1 MGKKYDFGAAASSA
15 IFRSAKDQIKESVS
29 TEEDRRE
36 PAVDAEGKKRIN
48 IIVDEAL
55 YKQVKAVCAIRGES
69 MKVYLQSLIED
80 DIKKNQKEY
89 GVSLFD

>member
-1 MGKKYDFGAAASSA
+1 MGKKFDFGAAASSA

-29 TEEDRRE
+29 TEKDRRE

-80 DIKKNQKEY
+80 DIKKNQKKY